1 MPELISGWERVAREV
16 EKVRQRL
23 KRSTQALEL
32 AGIPYAVI
40 GGNAVAEWVGRVDP
54 AAVRN
59 TQDVDILI
67 RRSDFE
73 AVKVALEAVGFI
85 YRHAASIDMFL
96 DGRGGKARDAVHML
110 FANEK
115 VRKEYVAPTPDVS
128 ESEMGIDFR
137 TLTLEALL
145 RMKLTSFRRK
155 DQVHVLDM
163 LDVGLVDDTWPQRLQ
178 PELAARL
185 QQLLDDPHG

>member
-23 KRSTQALEL
+23 RRSTQALEL

-67 RRSDFE
+67 RRSDFD

-96 DGRGGKARDAVHML
+96 DGVGGKARDAVHML

-115 VRKEYVAPTPDVS
+115 VRAEYVAPTPDVS
-128 ESEMGIDFR
+128 ESEMGVDFR

-145 RMKLTSFRRK
+145 RMELTAFRAENAMLVR
-155 DQVHVLDM
+155 VLI
-163 LDVGLVDDTWPQRLQ
+163 DVGLVDDTWPQRLQ